1 MPTAISTVRDA
12 AYAIFRHFGVD
23 ALFGNPGSTE
33 LPMLQAMPD
42 DITYVLGLNEAVVV
56 AMADGYAQA
65 TRRPALVNLH
75 SAAGTGNGLG
85 SLFTAYRGCV
95 PLVVTAGQQARSLL
109 PQDPFLG
116 AERATEF
123 PRPYVKWA
131 AEPLR
136 AQDVPAALVRAF
148 QIALTPPMGP
158 VFVSIPVDDWD
169 RECVMPTLPQLSLRT
184 LPDPSGIAD
193 MAAMLDGAR
202 RPALV
207 LGAGIARSGAW
218 GECIAF
224 AEKIRADVWV
234 APLTGR
240 EVFPETH
247 PRFAGFLPGYEERL
261 VRMLESY
268 DIVAVLG
275 APAFTWHAESDAVAW
290 PEGVSLALLS
300 DDPQHLATLRAGI
313 GVLGD
318 VRAGIAALTE
328 QVAQRDT
335 PRAPARAPTAPAA
348 PALTPAFVM
357 ARIAALRPAGTIIV
371 EEAPTA
377 RDALHDH
384 LPITEEGGF
393 YTTSAGGLGYGLS
406 AAVGIARAQPDRK
419 LVCLLGDGSAMYTS
433 QGLWSAANQG
443 ANISFIILNNV
454 GYEALNNFARR
465 FGLDQLPGTVVEGL
479 DFVALAA
486 AHGVSAHRVT
496 QTEELDAALLWSL
509 QMQGP
514 TLVEIRL
521 T

>member
-1 MPTAISTVRDA
+1 MPTAMPTVRDA

-42 DITYVLGLNEAVVV
+42 DIAYVLGLNEAVVV

-85 SLFTAYRGCV
+85 SLFTAYRGCA
-95 PLVVTAGQQARSLL
+95 PLVITAGQQARSLL

-123 PRPYVKWA
+123 PRPYVKWG

-136 AQDVPAALVRAF
+136 AQDVPAALIRAF

-169 RECVMPTLPQLSLRT
+169 QECAMPTLPRLSLRT
-184 LPDPSGIAD
+184 LPDPAGIAD
-193 MAAMLDGAR
+193 MAALLDGAR

-218 GECIAF
+218 AEGIAL
-224 AEKIRADVWV
+224 AEKIGADVWV

-261 VRMLESY
+261 VRILADY
-268 DIVAVLG
+268 DVAAVLG
-275 APAFTWHAESDAVAW
+275 APAFTWHAESRSVDW
-290 PEGVSLALLS
+290 PNGLSLALLS
-300 DDPQHLATLRAGI
+300 DDPHHLATLRSGV

-318 VRAGIAALTE
+318 VRAGIASLTA
-328 QVAQRDT
+328 QVTR
-335 PRAPARAPTAPAA
+335 REAPTAPAREA
-348 PALTPAFVM
+348 AAPALPALTPAYAM
-357 ARIAALRPAGTIIV
+357 ARVAALRPAGAIIV

-384 LPITEEGGF
+384 LPVIEEGGF
-393 YTTSAGGLGYGLS
+393 YTTPAGGLGYSLP
-406 AAVGIARAQPDRK
+406 AAVGIARALPDRK

-433 QGLWSAANQG
+433 QGLWSAAEQS
-443 ANISFIILNNV
+443 ANISFIILNNG

-479 DFVALAA
+479 DFVALAT
-486 AHGVSAHRVT
+486 AHGVPARRVA
-496 QTEELDAALLWSL
+496 QTDELDAALLWSM
-509 QMQGP
+509 QVQGP
-514 TLVEIRL
+514 TLVEIQL
-521 T
+521 A

>member
-1 MPTAISTVRDA
+1 MPTVRDA

-42 DITYVLGLNEAVVV
+42 EIAYVLGLNEAVVV

-65 TRRPALVNLH
+65 TRRAALVNLH

-85 SLFTAYRGCV
+85 SLFTAYRGCS
-95 PLVVTAGQQARSLL
+95 PLVITAGQQARSLL

-136 AQDVPAALVRAF
+136 AQDVPAALIRAF

-169 RECVMPTLPQLSLRT
+169 RECAMPSLPRVSLRT
-184 LPDPSGIAD
+184 LPDPAGVAD
-193 MAAMLDGAR
+193 ITAMLDGAR

-207 LGAGIARSGAW
+207 LGAGIARAGAW
-218 GECIAF
+218 PQAIAL
-224 AEKIRADVWV
+224 AEKIGADVWA

-261 VRMLESY
+261 VQMLAPY
-268 DIVAVLG
+268 DVVAVLG
-275 APAFTWHAESDAVAW
+275 APAFTWHAESQPRDW
-290 PEGVSLALLS
+290 PETLQLALLS
-300 DDPQHLATLRAGI
+300 DDPHHLATLRSGI

-318 VRAGIAALTE
+318 VRAGVASLTAQVARRDAPIAAARE
-328 QVAQRDT
+328 M
-335 PRAPARAPTAPAA
+335 PAPAT
-348 PALTPAFVM
+348 PALTPAYAM
-357 ARIAALRPAGTIIV
+357 ARIAALRPAGAIIV

-393 YTTSAGGLGYGLS
+393 YTTPAGGLGYSLP
-406 AAVGIARAQPDRK
+406 AAVGIARALPDRK
-419 LVCLLGDGSAMYTS
+419 LICLLGDGSAMYTS
-433 QGLWSAANQG
+433 QGLWSAAEQD
-443 ANISFIILNNV
+443 ANISFVILNNG
-454 GYEALNNFARR
+454 GYAALNNFARR
-465 FGLDQLPGTVVEGL
+465 FGLDQLPGTMLEGL

-486 AHGVSAHRVT
+486 AHGVPARRVLET
-496 QTEELDAALLWSL
+496 DDLDAALRWSL
-509 QMQGP
+509 GEQGP

-521 T
+521 A

>member
-1 MPTAISTVRDA
+1 MPTAMPTVRDA

-42 DITYVLGLNEAVVV
+42 DIAYVLGLNEAVVV

-85 SLFTAYRGCV
+85 SLFTAYRGCA
-95 PLVVTAGQQARSLL
+95 PLVITAGQQARSLL

-123 PRPYVKWA
+123 PRPYVKWG

-136 AQDVPAALVRAF
+136 AQDVPAALIRAF

-169 RECVMPTLPQLSLRT
+169 QECAMPTLPRLSLRT
-184 LPDPSGIAD
+184 LPDPAGIAD
-193 MAAMLDGAR
+193 MAALLDGAR

-218 GECIAF
+218 AEGIAL
-224 AEKIRADVWV
+224 AEKIGADVWV

-261 VRMLESY
+261 VRILADY
-268 DIVAVLG
+268 DVAAVLG
-275 APAFTWHAESDAVAW
+275 APAFTWHAESRSVDW
-290 PEGVSLALLS
+290 PNGLSLALLS
-300 DDPQHLATLRAGI
+300 DDPHHLATLRSGV

-318 VRAGIAALTE
+318 VRAGVASLTA
-328 QVAQRDT
+328 QVTR
-335 PRAPARAPTAPAA
+335 REAPTAPAREA
-348 PALTPAFVM
+348 AAPALPALTPAYAM
-357 ARIAALRPAGTIIV
+357 ARVAALRPAGAIIV

-384 LPITEEGGF
+384 LPVIEEGGF
-393 YTTSAGGLGYGLS
+393 YTTPAGGLGYSLP
-406 AAVGIARAQPDRK
+406 AAVGIARALPDRK

-433 QGLWSAANQG
+433 QGLWSAAEQS
-443 ANISFIILNNV
+443 ANISFIILNNG

-479 DFVALAA
+479 DFVALAT
-486 AHGVSAHRVT
+486 AHGVPARRVA
-496 QTEELDAALLWSL
+496 QTDELDAALLWSM
-509 QMQGP
+509 QVQGP
-514 TLVEIRL
+514 TLVEIQL
-521 T
+521 A